1 MNKREGSFQSQQLL
15 ITIICVLGLTFMLFR
30 VNILA
35 HSLFLYRIEYL
46 CAIRQLI
53 IWVCNETARDWA
65 TTKDRQ
71 RTDREKSRML
81 SLNHKGKPVILV

>member
-1 MNKREGSFQSQQLL
+1 MNKKEGSSQSQQFL

-35 HSLFLYRIEYL
+35 HSVFLYRIEYL

-53 IWVCNETARDWA
+53 IWVCNETLGPGQQ
-65 TTKDRQ
+65 Q
-71 RTDREKSRML
+71 RINNNLRIRKNPECY
-81 SLNHKGKPVILV
+81 H